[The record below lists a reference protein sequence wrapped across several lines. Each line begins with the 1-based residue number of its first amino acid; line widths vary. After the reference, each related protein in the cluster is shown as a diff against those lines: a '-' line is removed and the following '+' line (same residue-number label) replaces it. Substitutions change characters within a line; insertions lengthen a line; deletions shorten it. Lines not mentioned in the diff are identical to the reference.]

1 MSITDSPAWKA
12 MEAEMDAWKA
22 ARESQGNLLEVEGTR
37 ARRRR
42 LDGQDIDLVSAW
54 YCRATNW
61 RNPGAALRLHSIEE
75 IGDD

>member
-1 MSITDSPAWKA
+1 
-12 MEAEMDAWKA
+12 
-22 ARESQGNLLEVEGTR
+22 